1 MKNLKFIIP
10 ITVVFIGF
18 VLLKLVTP
26 EPTDWSPT
34 YSKNDKIPYGSF
46 LLYDVL
52 PEIFLHQKIESI
64 NLPFYN
70 INRERKIEK
79 KNIIIICNNFNP
91 DELDAKVLSGLLE
104 NGNDIFIA
112 ANSFGKILTDTLN
125 LNVSYN
131 FFGGYDSVYANFSN
145 PNLKRDKDY
154 KFTKGNYN
162 HYFTTFDTSKV
173 VVLGIDDY
181 DNVNFIRVKYGKGN
195 LYLHCIPNIFT
206 NYNLLKSDRDYIFKS
221 LSYLKNR
228 GVIWDEYYK
237 EVNKYASTPI
247 RFILSQPSLKW
258 AYFTLLISSIFF
270 VIFKGR
276 RDQRV
281 IPVIKP
287 LANTTLEFVNT
298 VGNLYY
304 KQSNHKNIADKKIIY
319 FMDYVRAKYSLKT
332 LNLNDELVSQLAEK
346 SYVDKSEI
354 NKMIE
359 LINVVS
365 ISETIKQATLIE
377 LNNLIENFY
386 TKTGAYGK

>member
-10 ITVVFIGF
+10 VTVVFIGL
-18 VLLKLVTP
+18 VLIKLVTP

-52 PEIFLHQKIESI
+52 FEMFPNQKIEST

-70 INRERKIEK
+70 INRERKIEN
-79 KNIIIICNNFNP
+79 KNIIIICNNFEP
-91 DELDAKVLSGLLE
+91 DELDSKVLSGLLD

-112 ANSFGKILTDTLN
+112 ANFFGKFLTDTLN
-125 LNVSYN
+125 VYTSYN
-131 FFGGYDSVYANFSN
+131 FFGGYDSVSVNFSN
-145 PNLKRDKDY
+145 PTLKRDTDY
-154 KFTKGNYN
+154 KYTKGNYK
-162 HYFTTFDTSKV
+162 HYFTSFDTSKV

-181 DNVNFIRVKYGKGN
+181 DNVNFIKVKYGNGN
-195 LYLHCIPNIFT
+195 LFLHCIPNIFT
-206 NYNLLKSDRDYIFKS
+206 NYNLLKSDREYIFKS

-228 GVIWDEYYK
+228 GIIWDEYYK
-237 EVNKYASTPI
+237 EVNRYASTPL
-247 RFILSQPSLKW
+247 RYILGQPSLKW

-270 VIFKGR
+270 VIFRGR
-276 RDQRV
+276 RDQRI

-287 LANTTLEFVNT
+287 LANTTLEFVGT
-298 VGNLYY
+298 VGNLYF
-304 KQSNHKNIADKKIIY
+304 KQSNHKNIADKKITY
-319 FMDYVRAKYSLKT
+319 FMEYVRTKYSLKT
-332 LNLNDELVSQLAEK
+332 FNLNDELISQLSER
-346 SYVDKSEI
+346 SSVDKSEVK
-354 NKMIE
+354 KMIE

-365 ISETIKQATLIE
+365 ISKSIKQVTLIE